1 MTAEYNT
8 DQNRPADL
16 ETAVINSLAQM
27 LKQDPAGITTT
38 TRFFEDL
45 QFDSTSVLELLMEL
59 EIDLGVEFDV
69 ETLEPADFDTV
80 GALVAYVARQSE
92 AVG

>member
-1 MTAEYNT
+1 MTAEDNT
-8 DQNRPADL
+8 DQNRPADV
-16 ETAVINSLAQM
+16 ETAVINSLAHM
-27 LKQDPAGITTT
+27 LKQDPAGITTS

-69 ETLEPADFDTV
+69 ETLEPTDFDTV
-80 GALVAYVARQSE
+80 GALVSYVTRQSE